1 VKHQPKWKAKIANS
15 STTDLRVSSSDRSD
29 EEVTH
34 PMGWDRAKV
43 VAQKGKRKGKEG
55 SISQSEYSSVV
66 DGMMFT
72 LKKLITSFAN
82 VQL

>member
-1 VKHQPKWKAKIANS
+1 
-15 STTDLRVSSSDRSD
+15 
-29 EEVTH
+29 VTQ

-43 VAQKGKRKGKEG
+43 VARKGKRKGKEG
-55 SISQSEYSSVV
+55 SNSQNEYSSIVN
-66 DGMMFT
+66 GMMFT